1 MTQCGATRKKE
12 IQEEGATG
20 GYGGRREIQRQK
32 ELNEEEALATATVVE
47 EEHDGKL
54 GQMDAVWC

>member
-1 MTQCGATRKKE
+1 ME
-12 IQEEGATG
+12 V
-20 GYGGRREIQRQK
+20 RREIQRQK
-32 ELNEEEALATATVVE
+32 ELNEEEALARATVVE

>member
-1 MTQCGATRKKE
+1 ME
-12 IQEEGATG
+12 V
-20 GYGGRREIQRQK
+20 RREIQRQK

-47 EEHDGKL
+47 EEHDGF